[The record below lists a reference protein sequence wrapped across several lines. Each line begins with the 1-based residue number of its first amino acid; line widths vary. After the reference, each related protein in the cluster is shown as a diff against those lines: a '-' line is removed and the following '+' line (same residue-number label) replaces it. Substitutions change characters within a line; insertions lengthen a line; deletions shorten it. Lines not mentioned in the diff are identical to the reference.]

1 VCVCARVFVC
11 LFVGNDLRYDN
22 TAASDVEIVT
32 WTPIKKAVCTGG
44 QIIGGGMVVLN
55 DTGKVEFNGDPILV
69 SVNGIGFVGVTFE
82 GYEDAMISDCFISR
96 A

>member
-1 VCVCARVFVC
+1 
-11 LFVGNDLRYDN
+11 
-22 TAASDVEIVT
+22 
-32 WTPIKKAVCTGG
+32 
-44 QIIGGGMVVLN
+44 MVVLN